1 MIRRPPRSTRTDTLF
16 PYTTLFRSEGAEENK
31 AGLSAL
37 MWNSLVAAGFTLLT
51 QMKLAGAEVA
61 RWFAVGSGA
70 TGVAGGLAFA
80 LFGVGHLVGLSVGMA
95 QLVGLIKIGR
105 ASGREWVCKYV

>member
-1 MIRRPPRSTRTDTLF
+1 
-16 PYTTLFRSEGAEENK
+16 
-31 AGLSAL
+31 

-51 QMKLAGAEVA
+51 LMKLAGAEVA

-95 QLVGLIKIGR
+95 QPIGR
-105 ASGREWVCKYV
+105 ASCRERVCQRLGLGGGRLIEKTNNRTNNLNSIPYSNQT

>member
-1 MIRRPPRSTRTDTLF
+1 
-16 PYTTLFRSEGAEENK
+16 
-31 AGLSAL
+31 

-95 QLVGLIKIGR
+95 QLVGLITGWWVLLPILTQGGAGDAETLANTAFR
-105 ASGREWVCKYV
+105 ADVRDRKSARRGKSGA